1 MQKLLVSFFFVTAPL
16 QRSQRIRA
24 ERRIRRIDMKY
35 TTGGPVET
43 GIVLKSSLS
52 VAEDELFFGSDDGYV
67 CVPLDNWTT
76 LLIRD

>member
-1 MQKLLVSFFFVTAPL
+1 MYALNAASGEL
-16 QRSQRIRA
+16 IW
-24 ERRIRRIDMKY
+24 KY

-52 VAEDELFFGSDDGYV
+52 VAHDELFFGSDDGYV
-67 CVPLDNWTT
+67 CVLLHNWTT